1 MILERKTT
9 EITVN
14 MAAYADDFTAGGSI
28 KSLKGFWDTLCW
40 LSLKCRC
47 YAEAKKSWLIIKEE
61 FNREAKDVFK
71 DSAVK
76 ITSSRR
82 RHLGLLLGEHRL
94 KKSI

>member
-61 FNREAKDVFK
+61 FNREAKDGFK